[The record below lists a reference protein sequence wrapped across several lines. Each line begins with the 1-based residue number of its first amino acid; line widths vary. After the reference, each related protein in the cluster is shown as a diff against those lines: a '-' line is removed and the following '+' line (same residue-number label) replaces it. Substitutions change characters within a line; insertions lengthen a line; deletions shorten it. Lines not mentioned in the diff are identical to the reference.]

1 MADPNTPRFPKI
13 MVFRPTW
20 DEFKDFAKYVEY
32 METMGAH
39 KAGVAKVIPP
49 PEWVPRK
56 SGYNLEDLEVT
67 IPAPICQV
75 VTGKQGLYQQI
86 NIQKKS
92 MTVQQYQDLATSDR
106 YNTPRHFDYEDL
118 ERKYWKNITYVAPIY
133 GADVSGSLTDPH
145 VNEWNINR
153 LGTILDYVNEDYGIS
168 IEGVNTAYLY
178 FGMWKTTFPWHTE
191 DMDLY
196 SINYL
201 HFGAPKTWYAIPPE
215 HGRRLERLANGFF
228 PSSYQTCQA
237 FLRHKMTLISPQI
250 LKQYS
255 IPYNKI
261 TQEQGE
267 IMITFPY
274 GYHAGFNHG
283 FNCAESTNFACP
295 RWVEYG
301 KRASQCT
308 CSKDMVKISM
318 DTFVKRFQPDRY
330 EKWLQGVDI
339 GPHPEEPNKQVAA
352 PHPMPQDILCNKN
365 NTSLPLSFLEA
376 PVKKNPFIKRARAMG
391 YTGQFSLAEFP
402 AELQLELMEE
412 DMDAAQGEVPPDEQQ
427 LEVLED
433 IWLKA
438 GEIDV
443 DEASIYDSGYKV
455 GPRRKPLLK
464 RRKNFD
470 ANFTPSGH
478 RRTVKKRLNKDGR
491 LIRIKRKKM
500 RHENKLNSLDSL
512 YATISNTNKKVCG
525 KIVAP
530 LDLLK
535 NSDENSSSST
545 NTDDL
550 IKSLVEEQTQKLNI
564 SDERD
569 SLIKSLLKQKKNDLH
584 KHQHQHHKY
593 KHPFHRED
601 CRKFKKYSDPGPSR
615 LIFEDHSFVDHES
628 VTNVIDDIIKRATI
642 EHEEKLQQEAEE
654 NENMKGIKT
663 PPLSFSPGCDILEI
677 SHKRGPYGKRS
688 PRDPNKVQVKRKS
701 MEVKIKVED
710 NDMEI
715 RTIKMENS
723 SDGGILTI
731 VPPSQQNVPVIKP
744 APHTPGFTGGPGYE
758 NAFLSFLR
766 KGGPSC
772 QPGSSTMD
780 IKEEMDLDVHRNLD
794 KVVQVKR
801 TYKIPKKMAMPT
813 FKTEPILQR
822 SILKPLLT
830 YKGPMPNRDS
840 NSKNNLTIKALQGS
854 DMVITP
860 LPPKDSLE
868 KKITIGSPGDQLIIT
883 KDKNTTAK
891 SALISLLM
899 DKSRRHQYPSTPVPP
914 NPTLIPP
921 FNFSPPTRKIDILNT
936 RLESIMDDKDKLLC
950 ERIQKGAANIRNI
963 LKVSKPSTSTKK
975 SKPKGEP
982 REPKKRGRKPKGYY
996 ENLPPP
1002 NQVIEQKCESPPKMP
1017 SETISRTMPEVENL
1031 PNPPAPNETTSEPP
1045 PPVKDDAYS
1054 CIQTSDGSMTLYA
1067 AGEVGCSESPDEP
1080 IIMYK
1085 QEEPSDVMDC
1095 SEASESV
1102 ALYADNPHESMTLY
1116 TGNQEEAMT
1125 QISCAETSDGDMPI
1139 YTSNQEDEVMTE
1151 IQCSQTSD
1159 GNMAIYTSNEE
1170 ESTTYV
1176 QAVPITVTIPVQSPQ
1191 QTNGFVVP
1199 SVIQNVQY
1207 VPNSSNVYSYQ
1218 GVYQYASSESIQNN
1232 VEPQP
1237 LVTER
1242 KRPNLIWQEQAMHY
1256 TVNRCMTTEMDPERL
1271 YPMTKSA
1278 IVLDQT
1284 PKDEVKIDNTE
1295 GDLIVSNTVEI
1306 VSKSSDDFS
1315 DDSNQENIIPN
1326 SNKCQTILNRFTS
1339 LSSSDD
1345 KIFLQAKK
1353 LTLNLPKLYDSL
1365 SRKLKN
1371 DCKLREKAL
1380 RQAMLSKIFVE
1391 NVADCD
1397 YQLQTKNNDKLQ
1409 LFPKHQ
1415 AIVDL
1420 LKRLNGVR
1428 TDKEKSKPKL
1438 VINLQRL
1445 PDDFNLKCKKT
1456 ERMKQMS
1463 EPRVN
1468 VTRLPIHSEDFFN
1481 KFQAKVMKSLGF
1493 ETSPEY
1499 DGEDERPPSVNRNSS
1514 IIKARKFITKGNSL
1528 PVRLQE
1534 KIKRLTPLTVKVIL
1548 KDIKD
1553 LSTADLKKKI
1563 VTRNPAPYLCSSDE
1577 EDPPICSYIKRK
1589 NTKGLKDVRPLTIN
1603 EEVWGKHRNGRFYR
1617 GRIIRKHPTIHCS
1630 AHFPCDGTFTSDLCV
1645 ENIMDIKTKGLPKI
1659 GDKIRVRWMDGLIYD
1674 ARFVGTKTVYLYTV
1688 LFEDESQLELK
1699 SDVIYRVTDPIPK
1712 RIMAKL
1718 SQASDMQNREHL
1730 YGLERELP
1738 PKRPPK
1744 PKTK

>member
-32 METMGAH
+32 MESMGAH

-56 SGYNLEDLEVT
+56 SGYQLQDLEVT

-92 MTVQQYQDLATSDR
+92 MTVQQYHDLATSDR

-133 GADVSGSLTDPH
+133 GADVSGSLTDPN

-168 IEGVNTAYLY
+168 IDGVNTAYLY

-376 PVKKNPFIKRARAMG
+376 PIKKSPFVKRARAMG

-402 AELQLELMEE
+402 AELQMELMEE
-412 DMDAAQGEVPPDEQQ
+412 DLEAGQSEVPPDEQQ

-443 DEASIYDSGYKV
+443 DEASIYDSGYNV
-455 GPRRKPLLK
+455 GQRRKPVVK
-464 RRKNFD
+464 RRKDMDGNFH
-470 ANFTPSGH
+470 PRSGG
-478 RRTVKKRLNKDGR
+478 RRSRSRRKDRG
-491 LIRIKRKKM
+491 LVRIKRKKLSDGD
-500 RHENKLNSLDSL
+500 NLDSL

-530 LDLLK
+530 LNLLK
-535 NSDENSSSST
+535 DENSSSSST
-545 NTDDL
+545 STEDL

-564 SDERD
+564 NDERD
-569 SLIKSLLKQKKNDLH
+569 MLIKSLLEQKKDDLH
-584 KHQHQHHKY
+584 KHKHLKHK
-593 KHPFHRED
+593 D
-601 CRKFKKYSDPGPSR
+601 SCRKFKKPMDQAGPSR
-615 LIFEDHSFVDHES
+615 SIPDYNRQNDHES

-642 EHEEKLQQEAEE
+642 EHAEKLQQEAEE
-654 NENMKGIKT
+654 SENMKGIKT
-663 PPLSFSPGCDILEI
+663 PPLSFSPGCDLLEI

-688 PRDPNKVQVKRKS
+688 PRDPNKIQVKRKS
-701 MEVKIKVED
+701 IEMKIKVED
-710 NDMEI
+710 SDMEI
-715 RTIKMENS
+715 RTIKHENQN
-723 SDGGILTI
+723 DAGILTV
-731 VPPSQQNVPVIKP
+731 VPPVIKP
-744 APHTPGFTGGPGYE
+744 APHPPGFTGGPGYE
-758 NAFLSFLR
+758 NAFLSFLK
-766 KGGPSC
+766 KGPPPS
-772 QPGSSTMD
+772 PPKSAEKND
-780 IKEEMDLDVHRNLD
+780 ALDVQRNLD

-801 TYKIPKKMAMPT
+801 SYKIPKKTTIQSVAKPELNVT
-813 FKTEPILQR
+813 R

-830 YKGPMPNRDS
+830 YKGPMS
-840 NSKNNLTIKALQGS
+840 NKNNFASIKALHGS

-860 LPPKDSLE
+860 LPPKDVYS

-883 KDKNTTAK
+883 KDKNTAAK

-899 DKSRRHQYPSTPVPP
+899 DKSRRSGVMSTPKPP
-914 NPTLIPP
+914 II
-921 FNFSPPTRKIDILNT
+921 SPYVTPARKIDILST
-936 RLESIMDDKDKLLC
+936 RLEPTIDEKDRLLC
-950 ERIQKGAANIRNI
+950 ERIQKGAANIREV
-963 LKVSKPSTSTKK
+963 LKTPKPSSR
-975 SKPKGEP
+975 KPKG
-982 REPKKRGRKPKGYY
+982 EPKKRGRKPRSYY
-996 ENLPPP
+996 ENL
-1002 NQVIEQKCESPPKMP
+1002 QLEQMNALQKQK
-1017 SETISRTMPEVENL
+1017 IDND
-1031 PNPPAPNETTSEPP
+1031 PP
-1045 PPVKDDAYS
+1045 PPTIPEVQQEQDKSQSAPEPVTNNNVSIDEPLLAKDDAYS
-1054 CIQTSDGSMTLYA
+1054 CIQTSDGSVTLYA
-1067 AGEVGCSESPDEP
+1067 GDQEDAMACPDTPEEGVVIYKQQEESVPELDCTAQLYGAPHHPLQCSETSNGS
-1080 IIMYK
+1080 I
-1085 QEEPSDVMDC
+1085 
-1095 SEASESV
+1095 
-1102 ALYADNPHESMTLY
+1102 TLY
-1116 TGNQEEAMT
+1116 SGHEEGTMT
-1125 QISCAETSDGDMPI
+1125 QIACAETSDGDMPI
-1139 YTSNQEDEVMTE
+1139 YTSSQEE
-1151 IQCSQTSD
+1151 ISETSD
-1159 GNMAIYTSNEE
+1159 GNLTIYTNNEE
-1170 ESTTYV
+1170 ETTGTMDVNCSYV
-1176 QAVPITVTIPVQSPQ
+1176 QTVPITVTIPIQPVPQFVQ

-1218 GVYQYASSESIQNN
+1218 GVYQYASSDSLPSS

-1237 LVTER
+1237 LAPER

-1256 TVNRCMTTEMDPERL
+1256 TVNRCATTETDPDRL

-1278 IVLDQT
+1278 IVLLDNCD
-1284 PKDEVKIDNTE
+1284 KDIVKIDNTE

-1306 VSKSSDDFS
+1306 VSKSPEDFS
-1315 DDSNQENIIPN
+1315 EDSNQENICDNITN
-1326 SNKCQTILNRFTS
+1326 NKCQAILNRFTS

-1345 KIFLQAKK
+1345 DYLRLKK
-1353 LTLNLPKLYDSL
+1353 LTLNLPKLYSSL
-1365 SRKLKN
+1365 SRKFKI

-1380 RQAMLSKIFVE
+1380 RQAILSKILVE
-1391 NVADCD
+1391 NVPDCD
-1397 YQLQTKNNDKLQ
+1397 YQLQNGKSKLQ
-1409 LFPKHQ
+1409 LFPKHR

-1420 LKRLNGVR
+1420 LKRL
-1428 TDKEKSKPKL
+1428 DQIQIEKQKTKSNL

-1445 PDDFNLKCKKT
+1445 PPDFKTDRKRKKT
-1456 ERMKQMS
+1456 ERTN
-1463 EPRVN
+1463 EIGTCEARVN
-1468 VTRLPIHSEDFFN
+1468 VTRLPIHSESFFD
-1481 KFQAKVMKSLGF
+1481 KFQAKIMKSLGF
-1493 ETSPEY
+1493 ETSY
-1499 DGEDERPPSVNRNSS
+1499 ADKERSRSPSVSRLL
-1514 IIKARKFITKGNSL
+1514 KQKKFVTKGNSL
-1528 PVRLQE
+1528 PLKLQE
-1534 KIKRLTPLTVKVIL
+1534 KIKRLTPLTVKVTL
-1548 KDIKD
+1548 KD
-1553 LSTADLKKKI
+1553 LKHEPNKTE
-1563 VTRNPAPYLCSSDE
+1563 TRNPAPYLCSSDE
-1577 EDPPICSYIKRK
+1577 EEPPYISR
-1589 NTKGLKDVRPLTIN
+1589 NSSVNLKDSRPLTIN
-1603 EEVWGKHRNGRFYR
+1603 EEVWAKHRNGRFYR
-1617 GRIIRKHPTIHCS
+1617 GRIIRKHPTVYCS
-1630 AHFPCDGTFTSDLCV
+1630 AHFPCDGTFTSNLCL
-1645 ENIMDIKTKGLPKI
+1645 ENIMDVKTKGLPKI

-1674 ARFVGTKTVYLYTV
+1674 ARFVGARTTYLYTV

-1699 SDVIYRVTDPIPK
+1699 CDVIYRVTDHLPK

-1718 SQASDMQNREHL
+1718 SQASVMKNREHL
-1730 YGLERELP
+1730 YDLERELP

-1744 PKTK
+1744 PKRK